1 MSSLRVDPM
10 IARDDMGLGAVRTLD
25 DVIKKNNFSLFFK
38 SLNNLM
44 ARLIFLK
51 LGLTPGL

>member
-1 MSSLRVDPM
+1 M